1 IIYLG
6 AATSSNEKK
15 IFNELRWLDLA
26 GCHHCQLCE
35 YVSSLSKHF
44 VQVQPH
50 LQTKKKSST
59 NYVGLILQVVTIVNF
74 ASTSAV

>member
-1 IIYLG
+1 ANTLFKCSYI
-6 AATSSNEKK
+6 SKQKK

-35 YVSSLSKHF
+35 YEGRLIKYF

-50 LQTKKKSST
+50 QKNPNLPK
-59 NYVGLILQVVTIVNF
+59 
-74 ASTSAV
+74 